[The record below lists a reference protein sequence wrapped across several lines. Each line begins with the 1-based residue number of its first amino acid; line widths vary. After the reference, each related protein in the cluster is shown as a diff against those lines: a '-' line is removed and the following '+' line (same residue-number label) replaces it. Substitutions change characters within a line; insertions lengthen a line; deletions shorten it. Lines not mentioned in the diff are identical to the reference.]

1 MAAELGFSPR
11 DCDDIA
17 LAVTELASNLLKH
30 AAGGEL
36 RFEPTEAAGRKGLRI
51 ESLDC
56 GPGIPDF
63 ERALRDGY
71 SSAGSLGTGL
81 GTVNRLMDDLQYH
94 IQPAGGSRITCSRL
108 LRTEPRQHAR
118 HLEIGVASRAY
129 RQVLENGDAYV
140 SREWGT
146 GSLVGVIDGLG
157 HGQFAHRAAQVARQ
171 YIDQHYDLPLEALFR
186 GVGRTCQATRGV
198 VMALALFDHDRK
210 RFTCA
215 SIGNIELRV
224 HGSATPI
231 RFIARRG
238 VVGQQAPMPLA
249 EEHPWEPG
257 MTLVMHSDGVRARWD
272 WSDFPRLWDEP
283 PSRIAQRLL
292 GALGRDD
299 DDATVL
305 VVRSV
310 RP

>member
-1 MAAELGFSPR
+1 LGFSPR

-94 IQPAGGSRITCSRL
+94 LQPAGGSRITCSRL
-108 LRTEPRQHAR
+108 LRTGPRQHAR

-186 GVGRTCQATRGV
+186 GVGRT
-198 VMALALFDHDRK
+198 
-210 RFTCA
+210 
-215 SIGNIELRV
+215 
-224 HGSATPI
+224 
-231 RFIARRG
+231 
-238 VVGQQAPMPLA
+238 
-249 EEHPWEPG
+249 
-257 MTLVMHSDGVRARWD
+257 
-272 WSDFPRLWDEP
+272 
-283 PSRIAQRLL
+283 
-292 GALGRDD
+292 
-299 DDATVL
+299 
-305 VVRSV
+305 
-310 RP
+310 